1 MNAAKYRHPFPSPY
15 PGESIYSLL
24 CRYHVRSGN
33 SSAAR
38 TRMELFGNS
47 NIRLTPS
54 QSDFSLL
61 DYSEKWKQDDNGT
74 FKYDLLIHHTAYNL
88 GSMLFQHPHQRTPET
103 KGKNNSHPVTLPQ
116 KIYYPRIKRMRYCP
130 ACAAAEKKLYGEP
143 YWHFIH
149 QLRTSTHCPIHKIML
164 VDADVTYQEAS
175 YSFQPAFKAI
185 GSKSSPLIPY
195 QGCAFQT
202 GIESDYLWII
212 SNGSHLPDHDTICRK
227 CYKTFQKAIAQSKYA
242 DWDLIDIMKYAYRA
256 LQAEKR
262 KEIGESL
269 WEQLLLTSHLYR
281 PTISSKK
288 GMICFGSIGELILY
302 MRLIYGGAEN
312 YYRKEHLNGNMT
324 YETYWSKIS
333 DLTLHRNHYY

>member
-1 MNAAKYRHPFPSPY
+1 
-15 PGESIYSLL
+15 
-24 CRYHVRSGN
+24 
-33 SSAAR
+33 
-38 TRMELFGNS
+38 
-47 NIRLTPS
+47 
-54 QSDFSLL
+54 
-61 DYSEKWKQDDNGT
+61 
-74 FKYDLLIHHTAYNL
+74 
-88 GSMLFQHPHQRTPET
+88 
-103 KGKNNSHPVTLPQ
+103 
-116 KIYYPRIKRMRYCP
+116 
-130 ACAAAEKKLYGEP
+130 
-143 YWHFIH
+143 
-149 QLRTSTHCPIHKIML
+149 ML

-242 DWDLIDIMKYAYRA
+242 NWDLIDIMKYAYRA

-302 MRLIYGGAEN
+302 MRLTYGGAEN

-333 DLTLHRNHYY
+333 DLTLHRNHYYWYCELPKILTLEVAFRGTKRLKNGYFLDFWGVCGTIYPRVKITLGWRVNKCTTHMFWKFLEKLQKWQRKTYKKIKQTQSHCSLWF